1 MSENLMFMQ
10 MLKSYRAT
18 APMIPEIIRPNDDL
32 EKYYFDFV
40 EKENQVDEFIKDLAT
55 ARREVRIDI
64 PDSPA
69 NSDINTTRIAQAL
82 AEAQSRGVKVFVR
95 AESKKNLHPTL
106 KYLR

>member
-1 MSENLMFMQ
+1 MNSLRIWLLQ
-10 MLKSYRAT
+10 G
-18 APMIPEIIRPNDDL
+18 
-32 EKYYFDFV
+32 
-40 EKENQVDEFIKDLAT
+40 
-55 ARREVRIDI
+55 VRSGIDI

-106 KYLR
+106 KYFAVDHIFVGCIVWSFAVVNP